1 MDVSPGEV
9 VEATVLSMRIS
20 TRLQTRHILRAV
32 LFCLGTGLACLPAVS
47 RAQVLAQK
55 NWAGS
60 GVSVEVWW
68 KRAVFYRIDPMK
80 FQDSTGSGKG
90 DLAGITQRLDYLQAL
105 GVDAVIVETAPAG
118 GKATLLPTAEV
129 STAFD
134 TLVRDAVGRHLRV
147 LVDLGAPVSQQA
159 DAQYVQMA
167 RAWLNQGAAGIFV
180 PTPALEKIDGGS
192 HIALLLQQLR
202 ALTNSFP
209 GERVLLADAA
219 AQQQD
224 AMLQNGLAK
233 YAQLTASAPLGTASA
248 SGAAPTVAALRQQ
261 WMTALGNTSED
272 PESSAAAT
280 TEPPTAEK
288 STRERH
294 PRRHETMS
302 RAQMANNPMLMAV
315 RVPAMADAAQR
326 LAMER
331 ALAAMLLASRS
342 AVLLE
347 YGQELGL
354 EMAGTNRPL
363 MQWTPTNVK
372 RKPAPSP
379 EAAQPAATE
388 GTGYK
393 AFLPWVK
400 PLPKNLFPPPPMPFV
415 EETDIPSPANIAAMP
430 GFTGAEMDASME
442 APNGA
447 SASAVTE
454 TYDPGSLLNLYKQL
468 IRLHHD
474 NATVRSGAQT
484 VLNRDNVGALMWVRH
499 APANSRTST
508 TVVVACNLSD
518 KAVVLADVEGVRLN
532 SMRSL
537 LQPAP
542 VDLTKVGAGAVVVG
556 ETK

>member
-1 MDVSPGEV
+1 M
-9 VEATVLSMRIS
+9 L
-20 TRLQTRHILRAV
+20 
-32 LFCLGTGLACLPAVS
+32 CLGVGVACLPGMRCA

-68 KRAVFYRIDPMK
+68 KRAVFYRIDPTK

-90 DLAGITQRLDYLQAL
+90 DLAGIAERLDYLQAL

-134 TLVRDAVGRHLRV
+134 SLVREAVGRHVRV
-147 LVDLGAPVSQQA
+147 LVDLGAPASQQA

-180 PTPALEKIDGGS
+180 PTPALEKIDGGA

-202 ALTNSFP
+202 ALTSSFP
-209 GERVLLADAA
+209 GERVLVADAA

-224 AMLQNGLAK
+224 AMLENGLAK
-233 YAQLTASAPLGTASA
+233 YAQLTASAPLGAA
-248 SGAAPTVAALRQQ
+248 AGAGGAAPTVAVLRQE
-261 WMTALGNTSED
+261 WMTALGDTRGGDTSAGAE
-272 PESSAAAT
+272 PAAA
-280 TEPPTAEK
+280 AK
-288 STRERH
+288 SARGHGERQ
-294 PRRHETMS
+294 HEGTS
-302 RAQMANNPMLMAV
+302 RSQVANNPMLVAV
-315 RVPAMADAAQR
+315 RVPAVSNPVQR

-331 ALAAMLLASRS
+331 ALAVMLLASRS

-354 EMAGTNRPL
+354 EMAGANRPL
-363 MQWTPTNVK
+363 MQWTPTNVT
-372 RKPAPSP
+372 RKPAPP
-379 EAAQPAATE
+379 TDAQAAAA
-388 GTGYK
+388 GAGYK
-393 AFLPWVK
+393 SFQPYVR
-400 PLPKNLFPPPPMPFV
+400 PLPKNLFPPPVMPV
-415 EETDIPSPANIAAMP
+415 IEEADLPTPEKIAAMP
-430 GFTGAEMDASME
+430 GFTAGEIDPAMV

-447 SASAVTE
+447 AASVVTQ
-454 TYDPGSLLNLYKQL
+454 TYEPRSLLNLYKQL

-484 VLNRDNVGALMWVRH
+484 VLNRDDVSALVWVRH
-499 APANSRTST
+499 APANSRTSS

-518 KAVVLADVEGVRLN
+518 RPVMLTDLGGVPLS

-542 VDLTKVGAGAVVVG
+542 VDLMKVAPGAVVVG
-556 ETK
+556 ETR

>member
-1 MDVSPGEV
+1 
-9 VEATVLSMRIS
+9 MRIS
-20 TRLQTRHILRAV
+20 YRSPARYILRV
-32 LFCLGTGLACLPAVS
+32 GSLWLGVGIACLAGMQCA

-60 GVSVEVWW
+60 GVTVELWW
-68 KRAVFYRIDPMK
+68 KRAVFYRIDPTK

-105 GVDAVIVETAPAG
+105 GVDAVIVETAPPG

-134 TLVRDAVGRHLRV
+134 ALVREAVGRHVRV
-147 LVDLGAPVSQQA
+147 LVDLGAPASQQS

-219 AQQQD
+219 AQPQD

-233 YAQLTASAPLGTASA
+233 YAQLTASAPLGAAGKDGAVPTVTVLRQEWMAALGDTRDVEASA
-248 SGAAPTVAALRQQ
+248 SAQ
-261 WMTALGNTSED
+261 
-272 PESSAAAT
+272 
-280 TEPPTAEK
+280 PPAAEK
-288 STRERH
+288 PARGHRER
-294 PRRHETMS
+294 RRDETS
-302 RAQMANNPMLMAV
+302 RTQVAGNPMLVSVRAPAV
-315 RVPAMADAAQR
+315 ANPAQR

-331 ALAAMLLASRS
+331 ALAVMLLASRS
-342 AVLLE
+342 AVMLE

-354 EMAGTNRPL
+354 EMAGANRPL
-363 MQWTPTNVK
+363 MQWTPTNVT
-372 RKPAPSP
+372 RKPAQPTDAQT
-379 EAAQPAATE
+379 AAAGA
-388 GTGYK
+388 GYK
-393 AFLPWVK
+393 GFQPYVR
-400 PLPKNLFPPPPMPFV
+400 PLPKNLFSAPSMPAV
-415 EETDIPSPANIAAMP
+415 EEADLPTPEKIAAMP
-430 GFTGAEMDASME
+430 GFTAGNLDAAMV

-447 SASAVTE
+447 TASAVTE
-454 TYDPGSLLNLYKQL
+454 TYEPRSLLNLYKQL
-468 IRLHHD
+468 IRLHHE
-474 NATVRSGAQT
+474 NATVRNGGQT
-484 VLNRDNVGALMWVRH
+484 VLNRDDVGAMVWVRH
-499 APANSRTST
+499 APASSRTST
-508 TVVVACNLSD
+508 TVVAACNLSD
-518 KAVVLADVEGVRLN
+518 RPVLLTDLGGVAIG

-542 VDLTKVGAGAVVVG
+542 GDLMKVEPGAVVVG